1 MPNCY
6 KVRSKLYSANI
17 PKAENGR
24 KNKEKNTINRALYFS
39 LSMRNWVD
47 KMGKGVEDLTINFK
61 NLTDN
66 EQFSVKIYKI
76 LYLKCLWNIND
87 HILDHTHTQKKN

>member
-1 MPNCY
+1 MPKCY
-6 KVRSKLYSANI
+6 RVRSKLYGANI

-47 KMGKGVEDLTINFK
+47 KNG
-61 NLTDN
+61 
-66 EQFSVKIYKI
+66 
-76 LYLKCLWNIND
+76 
-87 HILDHTHTQKKN
+87 